1 MEQSVKPEMESHFNL
16 RGRLAA
22 IVAVALAAMVLIA
35 TLGLVHERSSLME
48 DRTAKTRQ
56 LVESAYGVLLH
67 YHTLQQHGELSEL
80 QAQRAAIET
89 IRTMRYDGRE
99 YFWINDMQPRM
110 VMHPMRPELEGHDL
124 SNFRD
129 ASDTRLFVEFVDIV
143 RKDGAGFVE
152 YPWPK
157 PGFSRPVP
165 KISYVK
171 GFAPWGWVIGSG
183 IYIDDV
189 NRIFWD
195 RVRLKIGI
203 ITAAILLLGSL
214 MALVTRRI
222 EREID
227 GYATGL
233 ARANAALRQ
242 AATVFENT
250 TEGVMIADDANRVV
264 AVNRA
269 FIEITGYG
277 ADELIGRTPEVLR
290 SGRNDEAL
298 YRRIQEAIKENGHW
312 QGELWDHRK
321 NGEEYPAWLNVSI
334 VKDDGGRVTH
344 YVSVFS
350 DITVLKESEARLD
363 QLAHHDP
370 LTGLPNRLLLNA
382 RAEHALARARR
393 NEKQMAVLF
402 LDLDHFKYIN
412 DTLGHPAGDLL
423 LQHVAERLKKCVR
436 DEDTISRLGG
446 DEFTVVLEDLD
457 DGGAASIVARKILA
471 ALSEKT
477 ALFGREVFVTCSI
490 GISLYPRDG
499 EDIVTLFKNADS
511 ALYRAKDQGRDTYQ
525 FYTEELTTLA
535 VERLELEIDLR
546 HALENGELLIHYQPQ
561 VNLRS
566 GEITGM
572 EALVRWQHPRR
583 GLLMPA
589 DFIPLAEET
598 GLIVPLGEWVLR
610 TACFQAKAW
619 LDAGLSTAPVAV
631 NLSPRQFRQKDLV
644 ERVAEMLRESGL
656 PPDHLE
662 LEITEGLV
670 MFNVEA
676 SIALMDQL
684 KDMGVRFSI
693 DDFGTG
699 YSSLSYLKRFPIDK
713 IKIHQS
719 FVQNIISNPEDAAIS
734 SAIISLTHS
743 MKRKAIA
750 EGVETDAQREF
761 LRAHHCDEIQGY
773 HFSKPGP
780 ADMIERLL
788 RDMAG
793 AGSSGEGTCIA
804 K

>member
-1 MEQSVKPEMESHFNL
+1 
-16 RGRLAA
+16 
-22 IVAVALAAMVLIA
+22 
-35 TLGLVHERSSLME
+35 
-48 DRTAKTRQ
+48 
-56 LVESAYGVLLH
+56 
-67 YHTLQQHGELSEL
+67 
-80 QAQRAAIET
+80 
-89 IRTMRYDGRE
+89 MRYDGSE
-99 YFWINDMQPRM
+99 YFWINDLQPRM
-110 VMHPMRPELEGHDL
+110 VMHPVMPELDGKDL
-124 SNFRD
+124 SDFTDPNGK
-129 ASDTRLFVEFVDIV
+129 RLFVEFVDTV
-143 RKDGAGFVE
+143 RKSGAGFVE
-152 YPWPK
+152 YLWPK
-157 PGFSRPVP
+157 PGLTQPVP

-171 GFAPWGWVIGSG
+171 GFSPWGWVIGSG

-195 RVRLKIGI
+195 AMRWQVGI
-203 ITAAILLLGSL
+203 IAVAILLLGGL
-214 MALVTRRI
+214 MVLVARRV
-222 EREID
+222 EREIN
-227 GYATGL
+227 GYAAKL
-233 ARANAALRQ
+233 ARSNAELCQ

-250 TEGVMIADDANRVV
+250 KEGVMIADAANRVV

-269 FIEITGYG
+269 FVEITGYG

-290 SGRNDEAL
+290 SSRQDEAF
-298 YRRIQEAIKENGHW
+298 YRRIGEAVREHGNW
-312 QGELWDHRK
+312 QGELWDRRK
-321 NGEEYPAWLNVSI
+321 NGEDYPAWLSI
-334 VKDDGGRVTH
+334 SVVKDDDGRVTH
-344 YVSVFS
+344 HVSVFS

-402 LDLDHFKYIN
+402 LDLDRFKYIN

-423 LQHVAERLKKCVR
+423 LQQVAERLRKCVR

-457 DGGAASIVARKILA
+457 DAGAASTVARKILG
-471 ALSEKT
+471 ALSEK
-477 ALFGREVFVTCSI
+477 AVLFGREVFVTCSI

-535 VERLELEIDLR
+535 VERLELENDLR
-546 HALENGELLIHYQPQ
+546 HALETGELLVHYQPQ

-566 GEITGM
+566 GRITGM
-572 EALVRWQHPRR
+572 EALARWQHPRR

-644 ERVAEMLRESGL
+644 ERIAGTLQESGL

-676 SIALMDQL
+676 SVTLMGRL
-684 KDMGVRFSI
+684 KDLGVRFSI

-719 FVQNIISNPEDAAIS
+719 FVQNITTDPEDAAIS

-761 LRAHHCDEIQGY
+761 LLSHHCDEIQGH
-773 HFSKPGP
+773 HFSKPAP
-780 ADMIERLL
+780 ADEIERLL
-788 RDMAG
+788 REITVKDG
-793 AGSSGEGTCIA
+793 
-804 K
+804 

>member
-1 MEQSVKPEMESHFNL
+1 MMERSKQPEPGANFSL
-16 RGRLAA
+16 RSRLFM
-22 IVAVALAAMVLIA
+22 IVAVAFGAMVLIA
-35 TLGLVHERSSLME
+35 ALALMNERASLME
-48 DRTAKTRQ
+48 DRAAQTRR
-56 LVESAYGVLLH
+56 LVESAHGVLVH
-67 YHTLQQHGELSEL
+67 FRSLQQRGELTED
-80 QAQRAAIET
+80 QAKRAAIET
-89 IRTMRYDGRE
+89 IRTLRYGDRE
-99 YFWINDMQPRM
+99 YFWINDFQPRM
-110 VMHPMRPELEGHDL
+110 VMHPMMPELDGKDL
-124 SNFRD
+124 SDFTDPNGK
-129 ASDTRLFVEFVDIV
+129 RLFVAFVDTV
-143 RKDGAGFVE
+143 RKNGAGFVD
-152 YPWPK
+152 YLWPK
-157 PGFSRPVP
+157 PGFTRPVP

-171 GFAPWGWVIGSG
+171 GFAPWGWIIGSG

-189 NRIFWD
+189 NRIFWE
-195 RVRLKIGI
+195 RMRWQIGI
-203 ITAAILLLGSL
+203 ISAAILLLGGL
-214 MALVTRRI
+214 VALVARRV
-222 EREID
+222 EREIN
-227 GYATGL
+227 GYAAKL
-233 ARANAALRQ
+233 ARSNAELCQ
-242 AATVFENT
+242 AAAVFEHT
-250 TEGVMIADDANRVV
+250 TEGVMIADAANRVV

-269 FIEITGYG
+269 FIEITGYDP
-277 ADELIGRTPEVLR
+277 DELIGHTPEVLR
-290 SGRNDEAL
+290 SSRHDEAF
-298 YRRIQEAIKENGHW
+298 YRRIGAAIKESGHW
-312 QGELWDHRK
+312 QGEIWERRK

-334 VKDDGGRVTH
+334 VKDDDGRVTH
-344 YVSVFS
+344 HVSVFS
-350 DITVLKESEARLD
+350 DISVLKESEARLD

-382 RAEHALARARR
+382 RAEHALTRARR

-457 DGGAASIVARKILA
+457 DAGAASIVARKILG

-477 ALFGREVFVTCSI
+477 ALFGREVFITCSI

-511 ALYRAKDQGRDTYQ
+511 ALYRAKDQGRDNYQ

-535 VERLELEIDLR
+535 VERLELENDLR

-566 GEITGM
+566 GQITGM
-572 EALVRWQHPRR
+572 EALARWQHPRR

-610 TACFQAKAW
+610 TACLQAKAW
-619 LDAGLSTAPVAV
+619 LDSGLSTAPVAV

-644 ERVAEMLRESGL
+644 EKIAETLREIGL

-662 LEITEGLV
+662 LEITEGLA

-676 SIALMDQL
+676 SIALMGRL
-684 KDMGVRFSI
+684 KDLGVRFSI

-719 FVQNIISNPEDAAIS
+719 FVHRITTDPEDAAIS

-743 MKRKAIA
+743 MKRKVIA

-761 LRAHHCDEIQGY
+761 LLSHHCDEIQGH
-773 HFSKPGP
+773 HFSKPAP
-780 ADMIERLL
+780 VEEIEHLL
-788 RDMAG
+788 REMA
-793 AGSSGEGTCIA
+793 AVKAAEN
-804 K
+804 

>member
-1 MEQSVKPEMESHFNL
+1 M
-16 RGRLAA
+16 
-22 IVAVALAAMVLIA
+22 IVAVALGAMALIA
-35 TLGLVHERSSLME
+35 TLALMDERSRLME
-48 DRTAKTRQ
+48 DRAVKTRH
-56 LVESAYGVLLH
+56 LVESAHGVLVH
-67 YHTLQQHGELSEL
+67 FHALQQRGELTEGE
-80 QAQRAAIET
+80 AKRAALDT
-89 IRTMRYDGRE
+89 IRTMRYDGSE
-99 YFWINDMQPRM
+99 YFWINDLQPRM
-110 VMHPMRPELEGHDL
+110 VMHPMMPELDGKDL
-124 SNFRD
+124 SDFTDPNGK
-129 ASDTRLFVEFVDIV
+129 RLFVAFADTV
-143 RKDGAGFVE
+143 RKNGAGFVD
-152 YPWPK
+152 YLWPK
-157 PGFSRPVP
+157 PGLTQPVP

-171 GFAPWGWVIGSG
+171 GFSPWGWVIGSG

-189 NRIFWD
+189 NHIFWD
-195 RVRLKIGI
+195 AMRWQVGI
-203 ITAAILLLGSL
+203 IAVAILLLGGL
-214 MALVTRRI
+214 MALVARRV
-222 EREID
+222 EREIN
-227 GYATGL
+227 GYAAKL
-233 ARANAALRQ
+233 ARSNAELCQ

-250 TEGVMIADDANRVV
+250 KEGVMIADAANRVV

-269 FIEITGYG
+269 FVEITGYG

-290 SGRNDEAL
+290 SSRQDEAF
-298 YRRIQEAIKENGHW
+298 YRRIGEAVREHGNW
-312 QGELWDHRK
+312 QGELWDRRK
-321 NGEEYPAWLNVSI
+321 NGEDYPAWLSI
-334 VKDDGGRVTH
+334 SVVKDDDGRVTH
-344 YVSVFS
+344 HVSVFS

-402 LDLDHFKYIN
+402 LDLDRFKYIN

-423 LQHVAERLKKCVR
+423 LQQVAERLRKCVR

-457 DGGAASIVARKILA
+457 DAGAASTVARKILG
-471 ALSEKT
+471 ALSEK
-477 ALFGREVFVTCSI
+477 AVLFGREVFVTCSI

-535 VERLELEIDLR
+535 VERLELENDLR
-546 HALENGELLIHYQPQ
+546 HALETGELRVHYQPQ

-566 GEITGM
+566 GRITGM
-572 EALVRWQHPRR
+572 EALARWQHPRR

-644 ERVAEMLRESGL
+644 ERIAGTLQESGL

-676 SIALMDQL
+676 SVTLMGRL
-684 KDMGVRFSI
+684 KDLGVRFSI

-719 FVQNIISNPEDAAIS
+719 FVQNITTDPEDAAIS

-761 LRAHHCDEIQGY
+761 LLSHHCDEIQGH
-773 HFSKPGP
+773 HFSKPAP
-780 ADMIERLL
+780 ADEIERLL
-788 RDMAG
+788 REITVKDG
-793 AGSSGEGTCIA
+793 
-804 K
+804 

>member
-1 MEQSVKPEMESHFNL
+1 MKREPASNFNL
-16 RGRLAA
+16 RSRLFM
-22 IVAVALAAMVLIA
+22 IVAVALGAMVLIA
-35 TLGLVHERSSLME
+35 TLALMDERSRLME
-48 DRTAKTRQ
+48 DRAVKTRH
-56 LVESAYGVLLH
+56 LVESAHGVLVH
-67 YHTLQQHGELSEL
+67 FHALQQRGELTEGE
-80 QAQRAAIET
+80 AKHAALDT
-89 IRTMRYDGRE
+89 IRTMRYDGSE
-99 YFWINDMQPRM
+99 YFWINDLQPRM
-110 VMHPMRPELEGHDL
+110 VMHPMMPELDGKDL
-124 SNFRD
+124 SDFTDPNGK
-129 ASDTRLFVEFVDIV
+129 RLFVAFVDTV
-143 RKDGAGFVE
+143 RQNGAGFVD
-152 YPWPK
+152 YLWPE
-157 PGFSRPVP
+157 PGLTRPVP

-171 GFAPWGWVIGSG
+171 GFSPWGWVIGSG

-195 RVRLKIGI
+195 AMRWQVGI
-203 ITAAILLLGSL
+203 IAVAILLLGGS
-214 MALVTRRI
+214 MVLVARRV
-222 EREID
+222 EREIN
-227 GYATGL
+227 GYAAKL
-233 ARANAALRQ
+233 ARSNAELCQ

-250 TEGVMIADDANRVV
+250 KEGVMIADAANRVV

-277 ADELIGRTPEVLR
+277 ANELIGRTPEVLR
-290 SGRNDEAL
+290 SSRQDEAF
-298 YRRIQEAIKENGHW
+298 YRRIGEAIKEHGHW
-312 QGELWDHRK
+312 QGELWDRRK
-321 NGEEYPAWLNVSI
+321 NGEDYPAWLSI
-334 VKDDGGRVTH
+334 SVVKDDDGQVTH
-344 YVSVFS
+344 HVSVFS

-402 LDLDHFKYIN
+402 LDLDRFKYIN

-423 LQHVAERLKKCVR
+423 LQQVAERLRKCVR

-446 DEFTVVLEDLD
+446 DEFTILLEELD
-457 DGGAASIVARKILA
+457 DAGAASTVARKILG
-471 ALSEKT
+471 ALSEK
-477 ALFGREVFVTCSI
+477 AVLFGREVFVTCSI

-535 VERLELEIDLR
+535 VERLELENDLR
-546 HALENGELLIHYQPQ
+546 HALETGELLVHYQPQ

-566 GEITGM
+566 GRITGM
-572 EALVRWQHPRR
+572 EALARWQHPRR

-644 ERVAEMLRESGL
+644 ERIAGTLQESGL

-676 SIALMDQL
+676 SVTLMGRL
-684 KDMGVRFSI
+684 KDLGVRFSI

-719 FVQNIISNPEDAAIS
+719 FVQNITTDPEDAAIS

-761 LRAHHCDEIQGY
+761 LLSHHCDEIQGH
-773 HFSKPGP
+773 HFSKPAP
-780 ADMIERLL
+780 ADVIERLL
-788 RDMAG
+788 WEMTVKDA
-793 AGSSGEGTCIA
+793 SGTLRS
-804 K
+804 

>member
-1 MEQSVKPEMESHFNL
+1 MKREPASNFNL
-16 RGRLAA
+16 RSRLFM
-22 IVAVALAAMVLIA
+22 IVAVALGAMALIA
-35 TLGLVHERSSLME
+35 TLALMDERSRLME
-48 DRTAKTRQ
+48 DRAVKTRH
-56 LVESAYGVLLH
+56 LVESAHGVLVH
-67 YHTLQQHGELSEL
+67 FHALQQRGELTEGE
-80 QAQRAAIET
+80 AKRAALDT
-89 IRTMRYDGRE
+89 IRTMRYDNSE
-99 YFWINDMQPRM
+99 YFWINDLEPRM
-110 VMHPMRPELEGHDL
+110 VMHPVMPELDGKDL
-124 SNFRD
+124 SDFTDPNGK
-129 ASDTRLFVEFVDIV
+129 RLFVEFVDTV
-143 RKDGAGFVE
+143 RKSGAGFVD
-152 YPWPK
+152 YLWPK
-157 PGFSRPVP
+157 PGLTRPVP

-171 GFAPWGWVIGSG
+171 GFSPWGWVIGSG

-195 RVRLKIGI
+195 AMRWQVGI
-203 ITAAILLLGSL
+203 IAVAILLLGGL
-214 MALVTRRI
+214 MALVARRV
-222 EREID
+222 EREIN
-227 GYATGL
+227 GYAAKL
-233 ARANAALRQ
+233 ARSNAELCQ

-250 TEGVMIADDANRVV
+250 KEGVMIADAANRVV

-269 FIEITGYG
+269 FVEITGYG

-290 SGRNDEAL
+290 SSRQDEAF
-298 YRRIQEAIKENGHW
+298 YRRIGEAIKEHGHW
-312 QGELWDHRK
+312 QGELWDRRK
-321 NGEEYPAWLNVSI
+321 NGEDYPAWLSI
-334 VKDDGGRVTH
+334 SVVKDDGGQVTH
-344 YVSVFS
+344 HVSVFS

-363 QLAHHDP
+363 RLAHHDP

-382 RAEHALARARR
+382 RTEHALARARR

-402 LDLDHFKYIN
+402 LDLDRFKYIN

-423 LQHVAERLKKCVR
+423 LQQVAERLRKCVR

-457 DGGAASIVARKILA
+457 DAGAASTVARKILG
-471 ALSEKT
+471 ALSEK
-477 ALFGREVFVTCSI
+477 AVLFGREVFVTCSI

-535 VERLELEIDLR
+535 VERLELENDLR
-546 HALENGELLIHYQPQ
+546 HALETGELLVHYQPQ

-566 GEITGM
+566 GRITGM
-572 EALVRWQHPRR
+572 EALARWQHPRR

-644 ERVAEMLRESGL
+644 ERIAGIVQESGL
-656 PPDHLE
+656 PPDQLE

-676 SIALMDQL
+676 SVTLMGRL
-684 KDMGVRFSI
+684 KDLGVRFSI

-719 FVQNIISNPEDAAIS
+719 FVQNITTDPEDAAIS

-761 LRAHHCDEIQGY
+761 LLSHHCDEIQGH
-773 HFSKPGP
+773 HFSKPAP
-780 ADMIERLL
+780 ADEIERLL
-788 RDMAG
+788 REMMVH
-793 AGSSGEGTCIA
+793 
-804 K
+804 

>member
-1 MEQSVKPEMESHFNL
+1 M
-16 RGRLAA
+16 
-22 IVAVALAAMVLIA
+22 IVAVALGAMVLIA
-35 TLGLVHERSSLME
+35 TLALMDERSRLME
-48 DRTAKTRQ
+48 DRAVKTRH
-56 LVESAYGVLLH
+56 LVESAHGVLVH
-67 YHTLQQHGELSEL
+67 FHALQQRGELTEGE
-80 QAQRAAIET
+80 AKRAALDT
-89 IRTMRYDGRE
+89 IRTMRYDGSE
-99 YFWINDMQPRM
+99 YFWINDLQPRM
-110 VMHPMRPELEGHDL
+110 VMHPMMPELDGKDL
-124 SNFRD
+124 SDFTDPNGK
-129 ASDTRLFVEFVDIV
+129 RLFVAFVDTV
-143 RKDGAGFVE
+143 RQNGAGFVD
-152 YPWPK
+152 YLWPE
-157 PGFSRPVP
+157 PGLTRPVP

-171 GFAPWGWVIGSG
+171 GFSPWGWVIGSG

-195 RVRLKIGI
+195 AMRWQVGI
-203 ITAAILLLGSL
+203 IAVAILLLGGS
-214 MALVTRRI
+214 MVLVARRV
-222 EREID
+222 EREIN
-227 GYATGL
+227 GYAAKL
-233 ARANAALRQ
+233 ARSNAELCQ

-250 TEGVMIADDANRVV
+250 KEGVMIADAANRVV

-277 ADELIGRTPEVLR
+277 ANELIGRTPEVLR
-290 SGRNDEAL
+290 SSRQDEAF
-298 YRRIQEAIKENGHW
+298 YRRIGEAIKEHGHW
-312 QGELWDHRK
+312 QGELWDRRK
-321 NGEEYPAWLNVSI
+321 NGEDYPAWLSI
-334 VKDDGGRVTH
+334 SVVKDDDGQVTH
-344 YVSVFS
+344 HVSVFS

-402 LDLDHFKYIN
+402 LDLDRFKYIN

-423 LQHVAERLKKCVR
+423 LQQVAERLRKCVR

-457 DGGAASIVARKILA
+457 DAGAASTVARKILG
-471 ALSEKT
+471 ALSEK
-477 ALFGREVFVTCSI
+477 AVLFGREVFVTCSI

-535 VERLELEIDLR
+535 VERLELENDLR
-546 HALENGELLIHYQPQ
+546 HALEMGELLVHYQPQ

-566 GEITGM
+566 GRITGM
-572 EALVRWQHPRR
+572 EALARWQHPRR

-644 ERVAEMLRESGL
+644 ERIAGIVQESGL

-676 SIALMDQL
+676 SVTLMGRL
-684 KDMGVRFSI
+684 KDLGVRFSI

-719 FVQNIISNPEDAAIS
+719 FVQNITTDPEDAAIS

-761 LRAHHCDEIQGY
+761 LLSHHCDEIQGH
-773 HFSKPGP
+773 HFSKPAP
-780 ADMIERLL
+780 ADVIERLL
-788 RDMAG
+788 REM
-793 AGSSGEGTCIA
+793 TV
-804 K
+804 

>member
-1 MEQSVKPEMESHFNL
+1 M
-16 RGRLAA
+16 
-22 IVAVALAAMVLIA
+22 IVAVALGAMALIA
-35 TLGLVHERSSLME
+35 TLALMDERSRLME
-48 DRTAKTRQ
+48 DRAVKTRH
-56 LVESAYGVLLH
+56 LVESAHGVLVH
-67 YHTLQQHGELSEL
+67 FHALQQRGELTEGE
-80 QAQRAAIET
+80 AKRAALDT
-89 IRTMRYDGRE
+89 IRTMRYDGSE
-99 YFWINDMQPRM
+99 YFWINDLQPRM
-110 VMHPMRPELEGHDL
+110 VMHPMMPELDGKDL
-124 SNFRD
+124 SDFTDPNGK
-129 ASDTRLFVEFVDIV
+129 RLFVAFADTV
-143 RKDGAGFVE
+143 RKNGAGFVD
-152 YPWPK
+152 YLWPK
-157 PGFSRPVP
+157 PGLTQPVP

-171 GFAPWGWVIGSG
+171 GFSPWGWVIGSG

-189 NRIFWD
+189 NHIFWD
-195 RVRLKIGI
+195 AMRWQVGI
-203 ITAAILLLGSL
+203 IAVAILLLGGL
-214 MALVTRRI
+214 MALVARRV
-222 EREID
+222 EREIN
-227 GYATGL
+227 GYAAKL
-233 ARANAALRQ
+233 ARSNAELCQ

-250 TEGVMIADDANRVV
+250 KEGVMIADAANRVV

-269 FIEITGYG
+269 FVEITGYG

-290 SGRNDEAL
+290 SSRQDEAF
-298 YRRIQEAIKENGHW
+298 YRRIGEAVREHGNW
-312 QGELWDHRK
+312 QGELWDRRK
-321 NGEEYPAWLNVSI
+321 NGEDYPAWLSI
-334 VKDDGGRVTH
+334 SVVKDDDGRVTH
-344 YVSVFS
+344 HVSVFS

-402 LDLDHFKYIN
+402 LDLDRFKYIN

-423 LQHVAERLKKCVR
+423 LQQVAERLRKCVR

-457 DGGAASIVARKILA
+457 DAGAASTVARKILG
-471 ALSEKT
+471 ALSEK
-477 ALFGREVFVTCSI
+477 AVLFGREVFVTCSI

-535 VERLELEIDLR
+535 VERLELENDLR
-546 HALENGELLIHYQPQ
+546 HALETGELRVHYQPQ
-561 VNLRS
+561 DNLRS
-566 GEITGM
+566 GRITGM
-572 EALVRWQHPRR
+572 EALARWQHPRR

-644 ERVAEMLRESGL
+644 ERIAGTLQESGL

-676 SIALMDQL
+676 SVTLMGRL
-684 KDMGVRFSI
+684 KDLGVRFSI

-719 FVQNIISNPEDAAIS
+719 FVQNITTDPEDAAIS

-761 LRAHHCDEIQGY
+761 LLSHHCDEIQGH
-773 HFSKPGP
+773 HFSKPAP
-780 ADMIERLL
+780 ADEIERLL
-788 RDMAG
+788 REITVKDG
-793 AGSSGEGTCIA
+793 
-804 K
+804 

>member
-1 MEQSVKPEMESHFNL
+1 MEQGMKREPGTDFNL
-16 RGRLAA
+16 RARLLM
-22 IVAVALAAMVLIA
+22 IVAVALAAMVLIS
-35 TLGLVHERSSLME
+35 TLALVNERASLME
-48 DRTAKTRQ
+48 DRAAKTRH
-56 LVESAYGVLLH
+56 LVESAYSVLQH
-67 YHTLQQHGELSEL
+67 FHSLQQGGDLTGE
-80 QAQRAAIET
+80 QARRGAIDT
-89 IRTMRYDGRE
+89 LRTMRYDGRE

-110 VMHPMRPELEGHDL
+110 VMHPMMPELEGKDL
-124 SNFRD
+124 SGFTDPNGK
-129 ASDTRLFVEFVDIV
+129 RLFVKFVATV
-143 RKDGAGFVE
+143 RKDGAGFVD
-152 YPWPK
+152 YLWPK
-157 PGFSRPVP
+157 PGSNQPVP

-183 IYIDDV
+183 IYVDDV

-195 RVRLKIGI
+195 RMRWQIGI
-203 ITAAILLLGSL
+203 ISAAILLLGGL
-214 MALVTRRI
+214 MAWVARRV
-222 EREID
+222 EREIN
-227 GYATGL
+227 GYAARL
-233 ARANAALRQ
+233 ARSNEELCQ
-242 AATVFENT
+242 AAAVFENT
-250 TEGVMIADDANRVV
+250 KEGVMIADDTHHVV

-269 FIEITGYG
+269 FVEITGYS
-277 ADELIGRTPEVLR
+277 ANELIGHTPDVLR
-290 SGRNDEAL
+290 SRKNDAAFYRHIGEAVG
-298 YRRIQEAIKENGHW
+298 KDGHW
-312 QGELWDHRK
+312 QGEIWDRRK
-321 NGEEYPAWLNVSI
+321 NGEEYPAWLSVSV
-334 VKDDGGRVTH
+334 VKDDEGRLSH

-350 DITVLKESEARLD
+350 DITVLKEAEARLD

-393 NEKQMAVLF
+393 SEKQMAVLF
-402 LDLDHFKYIN
+402 LDLDRFKYIN

-423 LQHVAERLKKCVR
+423 LQQVAERLKKCVR

-446 DEFTVVLEDLD
+446 DEFTVVLESLD
-457 DGGAASIVARKILA
+457 GAGAAGLVARKILG

-477 ALFGREVFVTCSI
+477 VLFGREVFVTCSI

-511 ALYRAKDQGRDTYQ
+511 ALYRAKEQGRDTYQ
-525 FYTEELTTLA
+525 FYTEELTALA
-535 VERLELEIDLR
+535 VERLEMESDLR
-546 HALENGELLIHYQPQ
+546 HALENNELVIHYQPQ
-561 VNLRS
+561 INLRS
-566 GEITGM
+566 SQITGM

-589 DFIPLAEET
+589 DFIPLAEDS

-610 TACFQAKAW
+610 SACGQAKTW
-619 LDAGLSTAPVAV
+619 LDAGLSMAPVAV

-644 ERVAEMLRESGL
+644 EKITGILRESGL

-662 LEITEGLV
+662 LEITEGLA

-676 SIALMDQL
+676 SIVVMDQL
-684 KDMGVRFSI
+684 KDLGVRFSI

-719 FVQNIISNPEDAAIS
+719 FVQHITTDPEDAAIS

-761 LRAHHCDEIQGY
+761 LMSHHCDEIQGY

-780 ADMIERLL
+780 ADEIERLL
-788 RDMAG
+788 RETGDHKTAEK
-793 AGSSGEGTCIA
+793 SHD
-804 K
+804 

>member
-1 MEQSVKPEMESHFNL
+1 
-16 RGRLAA
+16 
-22 IVAVALAAMVLIA
+22 
-35 TLGLVHERSSLME
+35 
-48 DRTAKTRQ
+48 
-56 LVESAYGVLLH
+56 
-67 YHTLQQHGELSEL
+67 LQQGGELTEA
-80 QAQRAAIET
+80 QAKRAAIET
-89 IRTMRYDGRE
+89 IRAMRYDGGE
-99 YFWINDMQPRM
+99 YFWINDLQPRM
-110 VMHPMRPELEGHDL
+110 VMHPMMPELDGKDL
-124 SNFRD
+124 SDFTDPNGK
-129 ASDTRLFVEFVDIV
+129 RLFVAFVDTV
-143 RKDGAGFVE
+143 RKNGAGFVD
-152 YPWPK
+152 YLWPK
-157 PGFSRPVP
+157 PGFTQPVP

-171 GFAPWGWVIGSG
+171 GFVPWGWVIGSG

-189 NRIFWD
+189 NRLFWE
-195 RVRLKIGI
+195 RMRWKIGI
-203 ITAAILLLGSL
+203 ISAAILLLGGL
-214 MALVTRRI
+214 VALVVRRV
-222 EREID
+222 EREIN
-227 GYATGL
+227 GYAAKL
-233 ARANAALRQ
+233 ARSNAELRQ
-242 AATVFENT
+242 AATVFEHT
-250 TEGVMIADDANRVV
+250 TEGVMIADATNRVV

-269 FIEITGYG
+269 FIEITGYDP
-277 ADELIGRTPEVLR
+277 DELIGNTPEVLR
-290 SGRNDEAL
+290 SSRHDEAF
-298 YRRIQEAIKENGHW
+298 YRRIGAAIKESGYW
-312 QGELWDHRK
+312 QGEIWDRRK
-321 NGEEYPAWLNVSI
+321 NGEEYPAWLNVSV
-334 VKDDGGRVTH
+334 VKDDDGRVTH
-344 YVSVFS
+344 CVSVFS

-457 DGGAASIVARKILA
+457 DAGAASLVARKILA

-477 ALFGREVFVTCSI
+477 TLFGREVFVTCSI
-490 GISLYPRDG
+490 GISLYPGDG

-535 VERLELEIDLR
+535 VERLELENDLR
-546 HALENGELLIHYQPQ
+546 HALESGELLIHYQPQ
-561 VNLRS
+561 VDLRS
-566 GEITGM
+566 GQITGM
-572 EALVRWQHPRR
+572 EALARWQHPRR

-610 TACFQAKAW
+610 TACLQAKTW
-619 LDAGLSTAPVAV
+619 LDSGLSTAPVAV

-644 ERVAEMLRESGL
+644 EKIAETLREIGL

-662 LEITEGLV
+662 LEITEGLA

-676 SIALMDQL
+676 SIALMGRL
-684 KDMGVRFSI
+684 KDLGVRFSI

-719 FVQNIISNPEDAAIS
+719 FVHRITTDPEDAAIS

-743 MKRKAIA
+743 MKRKVIA
-750 EGVETDAQREF
+750 EGVETDAQRDF
-761 LRAHHCDEIQGY
+761 LLSHHCDEIQGH
-773 HFSKPGP
+773 HFSKPAP
-780 ADMIERLL
+780 AEEIEHLL
-788 RDMAG
+788 REMTAV
-793 AGSSGEGTCIA
+793 
-804 K
+804 

>member
-1 MEQSVKPEMESHFNL
+1 L
-16 RGRLAA
+16 C
-22 IVAVALAAMVLIA
+22 
-35 TLGLVHERSSLME
+35 
-48 DRTAKTRQ
+48 
-56 LVESAYGVLLH
+56 
-67 YHTLQQHGELSEL
+67 
-80 QAQRAAIET
+80 
-89 IRTMRYDGRE
+89 
-99 YFWINDMQPRM
+99 
-110 VMHPMRPELEGHDL
+110 
-124 SNFRD
+124 
-129 ASDTRLFVEFVDIV
+129 
-143 RKDGAGFVE
+143 
-152 YPWPK
+152 
-157 PGFSRPVP
+157 
-165 KISYVK
+165 
-171 GFAPWGWVIGSG
+171 
-183 IYIDDV
+183 
-189 NRIFWD
+189 
-195 RVRLKIGI
+195 
-203 ITAAILLLGSL
+203 
-214 MALVTRRI
+214 
-222 EREID
+222 
-227 GYATGL
+227 
-233 ARANAALRQ
+233 Q

-250 TEGVMIADDANRVV
+250 KEGVMIADAANRVV

-269 FIEITGYG
+269 FVEITGYG

-290 SGRNDEAL
+290 SSRQDEAF
-298 YRRIQEAIKENGHW
+298 YRRIGEAVREHGNW
-312 QGELWDHRK
+312 QGELWDRRK
-321 NGEEYPAWLNVSI
+321 NGEDYPAWLSI
-334 VKDDGGRVTH
+334 SVVKDDDGRVTH
-344 YVSVFS
+344 HVSVFS

-402 LDLDHFKYIN
+402 LDLDRFKYIN

-423 LQHVAERLKKCVR
+423 LQQVAERLRKCVR

-457 DGGAASIVARKILA
+457 DAGAASTVARKILG
-471 ALSEKT
+471 ALSEK
-477 ALFGREVFVTCSI
+477 AVLFGREVFVTCSI

-535 VERLELEIDLR
+535 VERLELENDLR
-546 HALENGELLIHYQPQ
+546 HALEMGELRVHYQPQ

-566 GEITGM
+566 GRITGM
-572 EALVRWQHPRR
+572 EALARWQHPRR

-644 ERVAEMLRESGL
+644 ERIAGTLQESGL

-676 SIALMDQL
+676 SVTLMGRL
-684 KDMGVRFSI
+684 KDLGVRFSI

-719 FVQNIISNPEDAAIS
+719 FVQNITTDPEDAAIS

-761 LRAHHCDEIQGY
+761 LLSHHCDEIQGH
-773 HFSKPGP
+773 HFSKPAP
-780 ADMIERLL
+780 ADEIERLL
-788 RDMAG
+788 REITVKDG
-793 AGSSGEGTCIA
+793 
-804 K
+804 

>member
-1 MEQSVKPEMESHFNL
+1 MKREPASNFNL
-16 RGRLAA
+16 RSRLFM
-22 IVAVALAAMVLIA
+22 IVAVALGAMVLIA
-35 TLGLVHERSSLME
+35 TLALMDERSRLME
-48 DRTAKTRQ
+48 DRAVKTRH
-56 LVESAYGVLLH
+56 LVESAHGVLVH
-67 YHTLQQHGELSEL
+67 FHALQQRGELTEGE
-80 QAQRAAIET
+80 AKRAALDT
-89 IRTMRYDGRE
+89 IRTMRYDGSE
-99 YFWINDMQPRM
+99 YFWINDLEPRM
-110 VMHPMRPELEGHDL
+110 VMHPVMPELDGKDL
-124 SNFRD
+124 SDFTDPNGK
-129 ASDTRLFVEFVDIV
+129 RLFVEFVDTV
-143 RKDGAGFVE
+143 RKSGAGFVD
-152 YPWPK
+152 YLWPE
-157 PGFSRPVP
+157 PGLTRPVP

-171 GFAPWGWVIGSG
+171 GFPPWGWVIGSG

-195 RVRLKIGI
+195 AMRWQVGI
-203 ITAAILLLGSL
+203 IAVAILLLGGL
-214 MALVTRRI
+214 MVLVARRV
-222 EREID
+222 EREIN
-227 GYATGL
+227 GYAAKL
-233 ARANAALRQ
+233 ARSNAELCQ

-250 TEGVMIADDANRVV
+250 KEGVMIADAANRVV

-269 FIEITGYG
+269 FVEITGYG

-290 SGRNDEAL
+290 SSRQDEAF
-298 YRRIQEAIKENGHW
+298 YRRIGEAIKEHGHW
-312 QGELWDHRK
+312 QGELWDRRK
-321 NGEEYPAWLNVSI
+321 NGEDYPAWLSI
-334 VKDDGGRVTH
+334 SVVKDDDGQVTH
-344 YVSVFS
+344 HVSVFS

-402 LDLDHFKYIN
+402 LDLDRFKYIN

-423 LQHVAERLKKCVR
+423 LQQVAERLRKCVR

-446 DEFTVVLEDLD
+446 DEFTILLEELD
-457 DGGAASIVARKILA
+457 DAGAASTVARKILG
-471 ALSEKT
+471 ALSEK
-477 ALFGREVFVTCSI
+477 AVLFGREVFVTCSI

-535 VERLELEIDLR
+535 VERLELENDLR
-546 HALENGELLIHYQPQ
+546 HALETGELLVHYQPQ

-566 GEITGM
+566 GRITGM
-572 EALVRWQHPRR
+572 EALARWQHPRR

-644 ERVAEMLRESGL
+644 ERIAGTLQESGL

-676 SIALMDQL
+676 SVTLMGRL
-684 KDMGVRFSI
+684 KDLGVRFSI

-719 FVQNIISNPEDAAIS
+719 FVQNITTDPEDAAIS

-761 LRAHHCDEIQGY
+761 LLSHHCDEIQGH
-773 HFSKPGP
+773 HFSKPAP
-780 ADMIERLL
+780 ADVIERLL
-788 RDMAG
+788 WEMTVKDA
-793 AGSSGEGTCIA
+793 SGTLRS
-804 K
+804 

>member
-1 MEQSVKPEMESHFNL
+1 MKREPGSHFNL
-16 RGRLAA
+16 RSKLFM
-22 IVAVALAAMVLIA
+22 IVAVALGAMVLIA
-35 TLGLVHERSSLME
+35 TLALMDERSRLME
-48 DRTAKTRQ
+48 DRAVKTRH
-56 LVESAYGVLLH
+56 LVESAHGVLVRFH
-67 YHTLQQHGELSEL
+67 SLQQRGELTEGE
-80 QAQRAAIET
+80 AKRAALDT
-89 IRTMRYDGRE
+89 IRTMRYDGSE
-99 YFWINDMQPRM
+99 YFWINDLEPRM
-110 VMHPMRPELEGHDL
+110 VMHPMMPELDGKDL
-124 SNFRD
+124 SGFTDPNGK
-129 ASDTRLFVEFVDIV
+129 RLFVAFADTV
-143 RKDGAGFVE
+143 RKNGAGFVD
-152 YPWPK
+152 YLWPK
-157 PGFSRPVP
+157 PGLTRPVS
-165 KISYVK
+165 KISYVQ
-171 GFAPWGWVIGSG
+171 GFSPWGWVIGSG

-195 RVRLKIGI
+195 AMRWQVGI
-203 ITAAILLLGSL
+203 IFAAILLLGGL
-214 MALVTRRI
+214 MALVARRV
-222 EREID
+222 EREIND
-227 GYATGL
+227 YAAKL
-233 ARANAALRQ
+233 ARSNAELCQ

-250 TEGVMIADDANRVV
+250 KEGVMIADAANRVV

-269 FIEITGYG
+269 FAEITGYG
-277 ADELIGRTPEVLR
+277 ADELIGRSPEVLR
-290 SGRNDEAL
+290 SSRQDEVF
-298 YRRIQEAIKENGHW
+298 YRRIGEAIHEHGHW
-312 QGELWDHRK
+312 QGELWDRRK
-321 NGEEYPAWLNVSI
+321 NGEDYPAWLSI
-334 VKDDGGRVTH
+334 SVVKDDDGQVTH
-344 YVSVFS
+344 HVSVFS

-382 RAEHALARARR
+382 RAEHALARACR

-402 LDLDHFKYIN
+402 LDLDRFKYIN

-423 LQHVAERLKKCVR
+423 LQQVAERLRKCVR
-436 DEDTISRLGG
+436 DEDTISRVGG
-446 DEFTVVLEDLD
+446 DEFTVVLENLEDA
-457 DGGAASIVARKILA
+457 GAASTVARKILG
-471 ALSEKT
+471 ALSEKV
-477 ALFGREVFVTCSI
+477 ALFGHEVFVTCSI

-499 EDIVTLFKNADS
+499 KDIVTLFKNADS

-535 VERLELEIDLR
+535 VERLELENDLR
-546 HALENGELLIHYQPQ
+546 HALATGELLVYYQPQ

-566 GEITGM
+566 GTITGM
-572 EALVRWQHPRR
+572 EALARWQHPRR

-644 ERVAEMLRESGL
+644 ERIAGTLRESGL

-676 SIALMDQL
+676 SATLMDRL
-684 KDMGVRFSI
+684 NDLGVRFSI

-699 YSSLSYLKRFPIDK
+699 YSSLSHLKRFPIDK

-719 FVQNIISNPEDAAIS
+719 FVQNITTDPEDAAIS
-734 SAIISLTHS
+734 AAIISLTHS

-761 LRAHHCDEIQGY
+761 LLLHHCDEIQGH
-773 HFSKPGP
+773 HFSRPAP
-780 ADMIERLL
+780 ADEIERLL
-788 RDMAG
+788 REMTVNDA
-793 AGSSGEGTCIA
+793 SDVSRSQPS
-804 K
+804 